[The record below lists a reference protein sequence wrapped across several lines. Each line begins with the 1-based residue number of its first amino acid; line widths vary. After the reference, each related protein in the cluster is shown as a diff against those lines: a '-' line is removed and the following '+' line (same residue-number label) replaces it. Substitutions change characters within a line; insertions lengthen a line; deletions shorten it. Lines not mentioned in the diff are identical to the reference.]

1 MYTETKKHGVI
12 LRTEWLSMQHCSADL
27 AQHKLLPAYRGGSSN
42 SETGGCAGVKV
53 RSCAC
58 EDAVTLQDVLTGGW
72 NALM

>member
-1 MYTETKKHGVI
+1 
-12 LRTEWLSMQHCSADL
+12 MQHCSADL